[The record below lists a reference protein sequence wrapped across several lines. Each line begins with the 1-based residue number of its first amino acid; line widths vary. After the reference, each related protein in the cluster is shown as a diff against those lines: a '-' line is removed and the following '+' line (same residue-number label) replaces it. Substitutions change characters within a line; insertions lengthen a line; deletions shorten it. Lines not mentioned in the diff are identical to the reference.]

1 VYAANKQA
9 AEDLGRAYQAT
20 FGLDVVA
27 VRFAA
32 VFGPWRAG
40 GGGAATIAVDRWVR
54 AAVSGEPVEIDL
66 GGADWIYSKDA
77 AKGTHLACWADGLQD
92 RLFNLGMGHFYGA
105 DDVAA
110 AIDAAVPGS
119 NAKVAIPAPIE
130 GIPKMAMAPGAAAG
144 KIMSIDRA
152 RNQLGYEPEF
162 PMPAAIADYV
172 EWARQIS

>member
-32 VFGPWRAG
+32 VFGPWGAG
-40 GGGAATIAVDRWVR
+40 GGGAATIAVERWLR
-54 AAVSGEPVEIDL
+54 AAVNGEPVEVDL
-66 GGADWIYSKDA
+66 GGSDWIYSKDA
-77 AKGTHLACWADGLQD
+77 AKGTHLACWAEGLQD
-92 RLFNLGMGHFYGA
+92 RLFNLGMGRFYGA

-119 NAKVAIPAPIE
+119 DAKVTAQPPSAT
-130 GIPKMAMAPGAAAG
+130 MFQMSPGAAAG
-144 KIMSIDRA
+144 KIMNIDRA

-172 EWARQIS
+172 AWVRKNS